1 MPSVHLLYLLVVDS
15 ELFGKHIDEQLG
27 ILTYKKQG
35 RQA

>member
-1 MPSVHLLYLLVVDS
+1 MHSVHLLYLLVVDG

-27 ILTYKKQG
+27 ILTTVRQG